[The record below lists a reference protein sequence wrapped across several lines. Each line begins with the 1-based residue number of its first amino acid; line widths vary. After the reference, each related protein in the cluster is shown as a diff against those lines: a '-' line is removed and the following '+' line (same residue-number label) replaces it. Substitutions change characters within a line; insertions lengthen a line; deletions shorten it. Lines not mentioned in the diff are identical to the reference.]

1 MTKETNTIG
10 ARIRECRKAMGLS
23 QEALAELLYVKKNTI
38 CRYEKDEHDIPSSSI
53 VALAKALHTTLNYL
67 LMGETEEDPWM
78 EDVMQVLSEIKDP
91 AMRKL
96 AIDQL
101 KCIARIS

>member
-1 MTKETNTIG
+1 M
-10 ARIRECRKAMGLS
+10 
-23 QEALAELLYVKKNTI
+23 ELLTN
-38 CRYEKDEHDIPSSSI
+38 
-53 VALAKALHTTLNYL
+53 ALDSGHKVLVFSQFTSMLDLLVQAARAQGFSYYL
-67 LMGETEEDPWM
+67 LVGETEEDPWA
-78 EDVMQVLSEIKDP
+78 EDVMQILSEIKDP

>member
-1 MTKETNTIG
+1 MPAEYETSCIRAFGVRTR
-10 ARIRECRKAMGLS
+10 ARKSCAAQIAIEKAKVGDMLSLQREDNKFDSNAVL
-23 QEALAELLYVKKNTI
+23 V
-38 CRYEKDEHDIPSSSI
+38 
-53 VALAKALHTTLNYL
+53 LNA
-67 LMGETEEDPWM
+67 DPWM